1 MPMFYTY
8 DKKSILIQRANLKVL
23 FLSLSIMFITALT
36 TFLLT
41 YNFNH
46 ENAIKY
52 ITEETK
58 AIIIKEND
66 KKNEFSEAKLKEYI
80 LELNIKFPHIV
91 IAQSQVETGNYTSK
105 IFKENNNLF
114 GMKEAKQRPT
124 TNKGTEN
131 NHAYYDNWKSSVI
144 DYALY
149 QSKYLSKLKTE
160 DEYLQYLSQ
169 NYAEDPNYVNK
180 IKSIS
185 KKLKKDLV
193 LTK

>member
-1 MPMFYTY
+1 MFYTY

-41 YNFNH
+41 YNFNK

-66 KKNEFSEAKLKEYI
+66 KKNEFTEARLKQYVI
-80 LELNIKFPHIV
+80 ELNIKFPHIV
-91 IAQSQVETGNYTSK
+91 IAQSQVETGHYKSK

-131 NHAYYDNWKSSVI
+131 NHAYYDNWKASVI

-169 NYAEDPNYVNK
+169 NYAEDPNYIIKV
-180 IKSIS
+180 KSIS
-185 KKLKKDLV
+185 KKLKKV
-193 LTK
+193 W

>member
-1 MPMFYTY
+1 MFYTY

-23 FLSLSIMFITALT
+23 YLSLSIMFITGLT

-41 YNFNH
+41 YNFNQ

-66 KKNEFSEAKLKEYI
+66 KKDEFSEAKLKEYV

-91 IAQSQVETGNYTSK
+91 LAQSQIESGYYKSH

-131 NHAYYDNWKSSVI
+131 NHAYYDNWKESVV

-149 QSKYLSKLKTE
+149 QSKYLSSLKTE
-160 DEYLQYLSQ
+160 REYLDYISQ
-169 NYAEDPNYVNK
+169 SYAEDPNYVSK
-180 IKSIS
+180 IKRIIN
-185 KKLKKDLV
+185 K
-193 LTK
+193 

>member
-1 MPMFYTY
+1 MFYTY

>member
-1 MPMFYTY
+1 MFYTY
-8 DKKSILIQRANLKVL
+8 DKKSILIKRANLKVL

-41 YNFNH
+41 YNFNK

-58 AIIIKEND
+58 TIIIKENE
-66 KKNEFSEAKLKEYI
+66 KKNEFSEERLKEYVI
-80 LELNIKFPHIV
+80 ELNIKFPHIV
-91 IAQSQVETGNYTSK
+91 IAQSQIESGYYTSH
-105 IFKENNNLF
+105 IFRENNNLF

-131 NHAYYDNWKSSVI
+131 NHAHYDNWKESVL

-160 DEYLQYLSQ
+160 EEYFQYLSQ
-169 NYAEDPNYVNK
+169 SYAEDPNYVTK
-180 IKSIS
+180 VKSIS
-185 KKLKKDLV
+185 KKLKNSW
-193 LTK
+193 

>member
-1 MPMFYTY
+1 
-8 DKKSILIQRANLKVL
+8 
-23 FLSLSIMFITALT
+23 MFITALT

-46 ENAIKY
+46 ENAIEY

-66 KKNEFSEAKLKEYI
+66 KKNEFSEARLKQYVI
-80 LELNIKFPHIV
+80 ELNIKFPHIV
-91 IAQSQVETGNYTSK
+91 IAQSQIETGYYSSK

-114 GMKEAKQRPT
+114 GMKVATQRPT

-131 NHAYYDNWKSSVI
+131 NHAYYENWKASVI

-149 QSKYLSKLKTE
+149 QAKYLSKLKTE

-169 NYAEDPNYVNK
+169 NYAEDPNYIIKV
-180 IKSIS
+180 KSIS
-185 KKLKKDLV
+185 KKLKKIWLSQNN
-193 LTK
+193 